1 MRVWAKRP
9 TRGAEPPANPQWCD
23 PLDAVGEGRRRQGRR
38 PGEPGPLRDV
48 AAHRKGPAPPSEG
61 SVATT
66 RSELGERGRRGA
78 ACVGLVFGPG
88 PRRRAALRVNACPH
102 GRDYVNRC
110 CRHGSRSSRSAHPVA
125 TRRRPAA
132 WPRDKGP
139 AMPGSGYRP
148 YRLRRYPV
156 WLLWWS
162 SSDPELRI
170 ALSALERPNC
180 TWRSPCP
187 RKCPN
192 GVVFL
197 YPALSEDDT
206 PTYRSQGCAA
216 L

>member
-1 MRVWAKRP
+1 MNQGHCEMSPPTAKAPRRPAKDQWQPRDPSWGSGAAGERPVWALYSGQDRD
-9 TRGAEPPANPQWCD
+9 GVPP
-23 PLDAVGEGRRRQGRR
+23 
-38 PGEPGPLRDV
+38 
-48 AAHRKGPAPPSEG
+48 
-61 SVATT
+61 
-66 RSELGERGRRGA
+66 
-78 ACVGLVFGPG
+78 
-88 PRRRAALRVNACPH
+88 LRVNACPH

-110 CRHGSRSSRSAHPVA
+110 CRHGYRSSRSAHPVA